1 VKVSAFEY
9 KLGYVELKLNNI
21 QSAIDHFNT
30 SLTITKYQEI
40 EGELGR
46 AYRMKAIAL
55 RKKQTLTEA
64 EQIEADD
71 AEKIS
76 KDMLRK
82 YFKGREAEME
92 DLTEE
97 EQYDMLLCGQ
107 RR

>member
-1 VKVSAFEY
+1 
-9 KLGYVELKLNNI
+9 
-21 QSAIDHFNT
+21 
-30 SLTITKYQEI
+30 
-40 EGELGR
+40 
-46 AYRMKAIAL
+46 MKAIAL

-64 EQIEADD
+64 EQIETDD

-92 DLTEE
+92 GLTEE